1 MSRLPNNDRALP
13 ADIRDCRTAGISTLS
28 LPGPVTPWPPSVTY
42 LNCSATLLSHT
53 STTTEQHS
61 TEMCL
66 RLCFWY
72 SPPLVP
78 HLTPWHW
85 LDQHTAGGHL
95 TAVLIFDRM
104 SDIKCTANSDQTW
117 QQWKFDKE
125 AVVHLP
131 RGLIA
136 LPLSPEHKWWFVNV
150 SVNFQQSGQHEKYCW
165 TWMGLICLTNI
176 LKQGAEQVC
185 RVCVASPERI

>member
-1 MSRLPNNDRALP
+1 MSRLPDNDRALP
-13 ADIRDCRTAGISTLS
+13 ADIRDCRTAGISTRS

-53 STTTEQHS
+53 STTIEQHS

-66 RLCFWY
+66 TLCFWY

-95 TAVLIFDRM
+95 TAVLFLTGCPTLNALLTLTRLD
-104 SDIKCTANSDQTW
+104 NSGSLTRRPWSTYHEVSLHCRCHRNTNGDLSTL
-117 QQWKFDKE
+117 
-125 AVVHLP
+125 V
-131 RGLIA
+131 LI
-136 LPLSPEHKWWFVNV
+136 S
-150 SVNFQQSGQHEKYCW
+150 QQSGQHEKYCW
-165 TWMGLICLTNI
+165 NLNGIDLLNKCSEA
-176 LKQGAEQVC
+176 GG
-185 RVCVASPERI
+185 RASL